1 MQSNKK
7 RIFLV
12 DDEEDITFTLG
23 ISLEDSGFEITSF
36 NDPILAIQSFKP
48 HYYDLLVL
56 DVMMPQ
62 MNGFE
67 LYQQLRKKDIHV
79 KVCFLTAITD
89 LTEYDRYKK
98 DVNLKLNKGNFVAKP
113 IAHDDLINRINEILA
128 INNNIN
134 YADT

>member
-1 MQSNKK
+1 MQSSKK

-23 ISLEDSGFEITSF
+23 IILENSGFEITSF
-36 NDPILAIQSFKP
+36 NDPILAVQSFKP

-79 KVCFLTAITD
+79 RVCFLTAITD

-98 DVNLKLNKGNFVAKP
+98 DVDLKLNKGNFVTKP

-134 YADT
+134 YAGT

>member
-23 ISLEDSGFEITSF
+23 IILEDYGFEITSF
-36 NDPILAIQSFKP
+36 NDPILAVQSFKP

-67 LYQQLRKKDIHV
+67 LYQQLREKDIHV

-89 LTEYDRYKK
+89 LAEYDRYKK
-98 DVNLKLNKGNFVAKP
+98 DVNLKLNKGNFVTKP
-113 IAHDDLINRINEILA
+113 IAHDDLTNRINEMLA
-128 INNNIN
+128 KNNNIN

>member
-1 MQSNKK
+1 MQPNKK

-36 NDPILAIQSFKP
+36 NDPILAVQSFKP

-79 KVCFLTAITD
+79 RVCFLTAITD

-98 DVNLKLNKGNFVAKP
+98 DVDLKLNKGNFVTKP

-134 YADT
+134 YAGT

>member
-1 MQSNKK
+1 MQPIKK

-12 DDEEDITFTLG
+12 DDEEDLTFTLG

-79 KVCFLTAITD
+79 KVCFLSAITD

-98 DVNLKLNKGNFVAKP
+98 DVNLKLNKRNFVAKP

-134 YADT
+134 YVDT